1 MARGRGGRGA
11 WKVKSITEVELS
23 YSKTSKK
30 RNRENRA
37 DILRTKLINSPRAE
51 QVELETGEGGLEGGG
66 ESKVWDCNP

>member
-11 WKVKSITEVELS
+11 GKVKSITEVELS

-30 RNRENRA
+30 RSRENRA

-51 QVELETGEGGLEGGG
+51 QVELETGEGAWRVGERASGG
-66 ESKVWDCNP
+66 KMK